1 MVNNSRI
8 PMSTMSG
15 DCRGNTY
22 TKIETIQPL
31 CKNDMQICEPSM
43 FKKNIYIYIYTCI
56 KSVFSIC
63 FLFHCKLELEFP
75 GLTVLRLSPQDLTRT
90 TRFSKSF
97 YLSELF
103 WCSLLCQN
111 KLRVLC
117 L

>member
-43 FKKNIYIYIYTCI
+43 FKKIYIYIYLHMYKI
-56 KSVFSIC
+56 
-63 FLFHCKLELEFP
+63 
-75 GLTVLRLSPQDLTRT
+75 
-90 TRFSKSF
+90 
-97 YLSELF
+97 
-103 WCSLLCQN
+103 SLLN
-111 KLRVLC
+111 LFPISL
-117 L
+117 